1 MRVGISTSTLLF
13 ILTLLPFIGFNIAY
27 YGGFVEGAV
36 SGDDAVTVAGPT
48 AAQLA
53 EQDSSS
59 DLPGRFVPSQGKN
72 HTGDFPLAERIDFC
86 EPGRTEGT
94 CYASNP
100 PTSGLHLRVMRDV
113 TLESGDVVTLPPDP
127 GIYAFAIPR
136 EAIPHIEEHAGVYL
150 GYNCATA
157 ECDTA
162 VQRATDLVTEEV
174 ALGQRVVMSPD
185 PDLDPDTMALAS
197 WTRIDAFAAAEYADE
212 RARRFIEAHS
222 CRYDPERFC
231 PEPNVN

>member
-1 MRVGISTSTLLF
+1 MRVQISTSTLLF

-36 SGDDAVTVAGPT
+36 SGEDAVTVAAPT

-72 HTGDFPLAERIDFC
+72 HTGDYPLEKRIGFC
-86 EPGRTEGT
+86 EPGRIEAT

-100 PTSGLHLRVMRDV
+100 PTSGMHIRVMRDV

-127 GIYAFAIPR
+127 GIYAFVIPR

-150 GYNCATA
+150 GYNCASA
-157 ECDTA
+157 GCDAT
-162 VQRATDLVTEEV
+162 VERAKDLVTEEV

-185 PDLDPDTMALAS
+185 PDLDPDTIALAS
-197 WTRIDAFAAAEYADE
+197 WTRIDSFDANEYSDE

-231 PEPNVN
+231 PESNAN